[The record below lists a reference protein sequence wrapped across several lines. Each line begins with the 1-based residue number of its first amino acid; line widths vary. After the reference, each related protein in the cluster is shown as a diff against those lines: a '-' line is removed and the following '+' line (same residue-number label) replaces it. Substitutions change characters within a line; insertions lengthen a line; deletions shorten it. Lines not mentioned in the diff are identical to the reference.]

1 VKQIVQN
8 LKSGDLEVLDVP
20 CPAAGTGQLLIQT
33 RASLIS
39 AGTERSV
46 VEFGQASYLD
56 KARQNPERV
65 KQVLER
71 IRSDGLLPTLELVF
85 AKLDEP
91 MPLGYCNAGEVIQV
105 GAGVTGYKVGD
116 RVASNGRHAE
126 MVCRPIN
133 LCAKVPEGVPDD
145 QATFAVLGSIGL
157 QGVRLI
163 EPAIGERVAVFGLGL
178 IGLVAV
184 QLLVSSGAHVIG
196 IDVDPAR
203 LKLAEQ
209 FGATTVNVAAGSDP
223 VAAGMAFSRGV
234 GIDAVLVTAS
244 AKNDSIIHQ
253 AAQMSRKRGRIV
265 LVGVVNLDIQR
276 ADFYEKELKFQVSCS
291 YGPGRY
297 DAKYEEGGVDYPL
310 PFVRWTEQRNMEA
323 ILELIAAGR
332 LNVEP
337 LITSRIPHS
346 ESVRAY
352 DLLANDRSQLGIV
365 LEYPRVAP
373 QLEQVV
379 RNSPSKNGHAAL
391 PAASTGTG
399 SAIAAPASTGKMVAG
414 FIGAG
419 TFCKIRLLPPLRK
432 RGVRMVS
439 IASATG
445 VTAALAAHK
454 FGIETSTT
462 DYRQVLSDPAINTV
476 FITTQHDTHV
486 RFATAALEAG
496 KHVFLEKPAA
506 TTRAGLDELRAVAE
520 RHSGQQLLVGFNRR
534 FSPHA
539 RTMRKL
545 VAGRSQPLTLTC
557 LVNAGYLPM
566 SHWAQDPIKG
576 GGRIIGEGCHFVD
589 LLRYIVDRPIVAVTA
604 TQLGDAP
611 GVESR
616 EDKMVINLEFADGS
630 LGTIQYLA
638 NGHRSFC
645 KERLE
650 VFSEGRILALD
661 NFRRLTG
668 YGFANFKKQ
677 NLWSQDKGRE
687 AELDDFIAAVT
698 KGGPP
703 LMPAAEIWNVT
714 EATFAAVESAS
725 SGRRV
730 EVGVAQVGS

>member
-1 VKQIVQN
+1 MKQIVQN

-145 QATFAVLGSIGL
+145 QATFSVLGSIGL

-391 PAASTGTG
+391 PAAASPGTTG
-399 SAIAAPASTGKMVAG
+399 AIAAPASTGKMVAG

-462 DYRQVLSDPAINTV
+462 DYRQVLADPAINTV

-506 TTRAGLDELRAVAE
+506 TTRAGLGELRAVAE

-566 SHWAQDPIKG
+566 THWAQDPIKG

-677 NLWSQDKGRE
+677 NLWSQDKGRD
-687 AELDDFIAAVT
+687 AELDDFIGAVT
-698 KGGPP
+698 NGGPA

-714 EATFAAVESAS
+714 EATFAAVESAA

-730 EVGVAQVGS
+730 ELGSHE

>member
-157 QGVRLI
+157 QGVRLV

-223 VAAGMAFSRGV
+223 VAAGMAFTRGV

-391 PAASTGTG
+391 PAATGTG
-399 SAIAAPASTGKMVAG
+399 TGGAIAAPASTGKMVAG

-462 DYRQVLSDPAINTV
+462 DYRQVLADPAINTV

-520 RHSGQQLLVGFNRR
+520 RHSSQQLLVGFNRR

-566 SHWAQDPIKG
+566 THWAQDPIKG

-604 TQLGDAP
+604 SMLGDAP

-677 NLWSQDKGRE
+677 NLWSQDKGRD
-687 AELDDFIAAVT
+687 AELDDFVAAVT
-698 KGGPP
+698 QGGPQ

-714 EATFAAVESAS
+714 EATFAAVESAA
-725 SGRRV
+725 SGRRI
-730 EVGVAQVGS
+730 ELGS

>member
-1 VKQIVQN
+1 MKQIVQN

-391 PAASTGTG
+391 PAATSVSAG
-399 SAIAAPASTGKMVAG
+399 AIAAPASTGKMVAG

-677 NLWSQDKGRE
+677 NLWSQDKGRD
-687 AELDDFIAAVT
+687 AELDDFISAVT
-698 KGGPP
+698 KGGSQ

-714 EATFAAVESAS
+714 EATFAAVESAA

-730 EVGVAQVGS
+730 ELANGG

>member
-1 VKQIVQN
+1 MKQIVQN
-8 LKSGDLEVLDVP
+8 LKSGDLEVLEVP

-105 GAGVTGYKVGD
+105 GAGVTGYQVGD

-462 DYRQVLSDPAINTV
+462 DYRQVLADPAINTV

-566 SHWAQDPIKG
+566 THWAQDPIKG

-645 KERLE
+645 KERVE

-677 NLWSQDKGRE
+677 NLWSQDKGRD
-687 AELDDFIAAVT
+687 AELDDFIGAVT
-698 KGGPP
+698 KGGAQ

-714 EATFAAVESAS
+714 EATFAAVESAA

-730 EVGVAQVGS
+730 ELGVAQVSS

>member
-1 VKQIVQN
+1 
-8 LKSGDLEVLDVP
+8 
-20 CPAAGTGQLLIQT
+20 
-33 RASLIS
+33 
-39 AGTERSV
+39 
-46 VEFGQASYLD
+46 
-56 KARQNPERV
+56 
-65 KQVLER
+65 
-71 IRSDGLLPTLELVF
+71 
-85 AKLDEP
+85 
-91 MPLGYCNAGEVIQV
+91 
-105 GAGVTGYKVGD
+105 
-116 RVASNGRHAE
+116 

-391 PAASTGTG
+391 PAAASPGTTG
-399 SAIAAPASTGKMVAG
+399 AIAAPASTGKMVAG

-462 DYRQVLSDPAINTV
+462 DYRQVLADPAINTV

-566 SHWAQDPIKG
+566 THWAQDPIKG

-677 NLWSQDKGRE
+677 NLWSQDKGRD
-687 AELDDFIAAVT
+687 AELDDFIGAVT
-698 KGGPP
+698 NGGPA

-714 EATFAAVESAS
+714 EATFAAVESAA

-730 EVGVAQVGS
+730 ELGSHE

>member
-1 VKQIVQN
+1 MKQIVQN

-391 PAASTGTG
+391 PTAASTGTG

-462 DYRQVLSDPAINTV
+462 DYRQVLADPAINTV

-677 NLWSQDKGRE
+677 NLWSQDKGRD
-687 AELDDFIAAVT
+687 AELDDFIGAVT
-698 KGGPP
+698 KGGAQ
-703 LMPAAEIWNVT
+703 LMPVAEIWNVT
-714 EATFAAVESAS
+714 EATFAAVESAA

-730 EVGVAQVGS
+730 ELGSHE

>member
-1 VKQIVQN
+1 VT
-8 LKSGDLEVLDVP
+8 SATGAA
-20 CPAAGTGQLLIQT
+20 AAGP
-33 RASLIS
+33 
-39 AGTERSV
+39 V
-46 VEFGQASYLD
+46 
-56 KARQNPERV
+56 
-65 KQVLER
+65 
-71 IRSDGLLPTLELVF
+71 
-85 AKLDEP
+85 
-91 MPLGYCNAGEVIQV
+91 
-105 GAGVTGYKVGD
+105 
-116 RVASNGRHAE
+116 
-126 MVCRPIN
+126 
-133 LCAKVPEGVPDD
+133 
-145 QATFAVLGSIGL
+145 
-157 QGVRLI
+157 
-163 EPAIGERVAVFGLGL
+163 
-178 IGLVAV
+178 
-184 QLLVSSGAHVIG
+184 
-196 IDVDPAR
+196 
-203 LKLAEQ
+203 
-209 FGATTVNVAAGSDP
+209 GATTVNVAAGSDP
-223 VAAGMAFSRGV
+223 VAAGMAFSRGQGV
-234 GIDAVLVTAS
+234 DAVLVTAS

-265 LVGVVNLDIQR
+265 LVGVVNLDLQR

-297 DAKYEEGGVDYPL
+297 DLKYEEGGLDYPL

-323 ILELIAAGR
+323 VLELIAAGR
-332 LNVEP
+332 LKVEP

-379 RNSPSKNGHAAL
+379 RNAPSKNGQALAPPVGSSVITAA
-391 PAASTGTG
+391 G
-399 SAIAAPASTGKMVAG
+399 TGKMVAG

-432 RGVRMVS
+432 RGIRMAS

-462 DYRQVLSDPAINTV
+462 DYRQVLADPAINTV

-486 RFATAALEAG
+486 RFAVAALEAG

-506 TTRAGLDELRAVAE
+506 TTRAGLDELREAAE
-520 RHSGQQLLVGFNRR
+520 RHPAQQLLVGFNRR

-539 RTMRKL
+539 RSMRRL
-545 VAGRSQPLTLTC
+545 VSGRSQPLTLTC

-604 TQLGDAP
+604 TMLGDAP

-616 EDKMVINLEFADGS
+616 EDKMAINLEFADGS
-630 LGTIQYLA
+630 LGSIQYLA

-661 NFRRLTG
+661 NFRRLAG

-677 NLWSQDKGRE
+677 HLWSQDKGRE
-687 AELDDFIAAVT
+687 VELDDFIAAVT
-698 KGGPP
+698 KGGAP
-703 LMPAAEIWNVT
+703 LMPREEIWNVT
-714 EATFAAVESAS
+714 EATFAAVESAA
-725 SGRRV
+725 SGRRMELGTGAKTTNV
-730 EVGVAQVGS
+730 SDAPVASTS

>member
-157 QGVRLI
+157 QGVRLV

-223 VAAGMAFSRGV
+223 VAAGMAFTRGV

-391 PAASTGTG
+391 PAATGTG
-399 SAIAAPASTGKMVAG
+399 TGGAIAAPASTGKMVAG

-462 DYRQVLSDPAINTV
+462 DYRQVLADPAINTV

-520 RHSGQQLLVGFNRR
+520 RHSSQQLLVGFNRR

-566 SHWAQDPIKG
+566 THWAQDPIKG

-604 TQLGDAP
+604 SMLGDAP

-616 EDKMVINLEFADGS
+616 EDQMVINLEFADGS

-677 NLWSQDKGRE
+677 NLWSQDKGRD
-687 AELDDFIAAVT
+687 AELDDFVAAVT
-698 KGGPP
+698 QGGPQ

-714 EATFAAVESAS
+714 EATFAAVESAA
-725 SGRRV
+725 SGRRI
-730 EVGVAQVGS
+730 ELGS

>member
-1 VKQIVQN
+1 VC
-8 LKSGDLEVLDVP
+8 SSDL
-20 CPAAGTGQLLIQT
+20 
-33 RASLIS
+33 
-39 AGTERSV
+39 
-46 VEFGQASYLD
+46 
-56 KARQNPERV
+56 
-65 KQVLER
+65 
-71 IRSDGLLPTLELVF
+71 
-85 AKLDEP
+85 
-91 MPLGYCNAGEVIQV
+91 
-105 GAGVTGYKVGD
+105 
-116 RVASNGRHAE
+116 
-126 MVCRPIN
+126 
-133 LCAKVPEGVPDD
+133 
-145 QATFAVLGSIGL
+145 
-157 QGVRLI
+157 
-163 EPAIGERVAVFGLGL
+163 
-178 IGLVAV
+178 
-184 QLLVSSGAHVIG
+184 
-196 IDVDPAR
+196 
-203 LKLAEQ
+203 
-209 FGATTVNVAAGSDP
+209 
-223 VAAGMAFSRGV
+223 
-234 GIDAVLVTAS
+234 
-244 AKNDSIIHQ
+244 
-253 AAQMSRKRGRIV
+253 
-265 LVGVVNLDIQR
+265 
-276 ADFYEKELKFQVSCS
+276 
-291 YGPGRY
+291 
-297 DAKYEEGGVDYPL
+297 
-310 PFVRWTEQRNMEA
+310 
-323 ILELIAAGR
+323 
-332 LNVEP
+332 
-337 LITSRIPHS
+337 
-346 ESVRAY
+346 
-352 DLLANDRSQLGIV
+352 
-365 LEYPRVAP
+365 
-373 QLEQVV
+373 
-379 RNSPSKNGHAAL
+379 
-391 PAASTGTG
+391 
-399 SAIAAPASTGKMVAG
+399 
-414 FIGAG
+414 
-419 TFCKIRLLPPLRK
+419 TFCKIRLLPLLRK

-462 DYRQVLSDPAINTV
+462 DYRQVLADPSINTV

-566 SHWAQDPIKG
+566 THWAQDPIKG

-677 NLWSQDKGRE
+677 NLWSQDKGRD
-687 AELDDFIAAVT
+687 AELDDFINAVT
-698 KGGPP
+698 KGGAQ

-714 EATFAAVESAS
+714 EATFAAVESAA

-730 EVGVAQVGS
+730 EVGL